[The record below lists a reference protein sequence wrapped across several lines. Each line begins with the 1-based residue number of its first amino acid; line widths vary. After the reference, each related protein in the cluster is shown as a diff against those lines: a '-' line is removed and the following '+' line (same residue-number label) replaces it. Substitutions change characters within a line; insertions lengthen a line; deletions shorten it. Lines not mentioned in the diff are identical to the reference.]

1 MKANTMKSNKIKSS
15 AIAYFIA
22 ICLTNIMLFGC
33 DTDNNASELGQAVT
47 FEKLREQGLFIES
60 LTINDDHIRLTKGE
74 THQLSA
80 MALTNSGDVID
91 VTESIDWSSSDNSIA
106 TVNEQGLVTAVAN
119 SSNNQGIVIIMG
131 TSINGIVDEGEIS
144 VSDVAV
150 SAINLIHPQPE
161 EGTIGTC
168 VATNI
173 TANVNYEDGYISMN
187 TIKDISFSLDSN
199 TSATIDKNGTL
210 YTSSPD
216 IETSIITGTLDDI
229 TDSLT
234 VIADPLNVGHLD
246 ILLDDIVTDDITLAI
261 GERILVNGQATL
273 TNTTL
278 PSSIDNTI
286 AWSQESGDYLGITTT
301 GDNKGTLVG
310 LIAGTTQLVGSC
322 GGNQTTATV
331 SVTGTAELDSIK
343 INKGSDITL
352 ASSES
357 VDLTLTAYY
366 TDTPTSLNVSEF
378 AHWSVSDTS
387 LVTVELI
394 DLGTNT
400 ASYQLTNISKST
412 DEVIVTVTYAGESS
426 TINITLE

>member
-1 MKANTMKSNKIKSS
+1 MKANTMKSNKIKSNT
-15 AIAYFIA
+15 IAYFIA
-22 ICLTNIMLFGC
+22 VCLTSIMLYGC
-33 DTDNNASELGQAVT
+33 DTDNNASELSQAVA
-47 FEKLREQGLFIES
+47 FEKLREQGLLIES

-80 MALTNSGDVID
+80 TALTNSGDVID
-91 VTESIDWSSSDNSIA
+91 VTESIDWSSSDVSIA
-106 TVNEQGLVTAVAN
+106 TINEQGLVTAIAN
-119 SSNNQGIVIIMG
+119 SSSNQGIVIIMG

-150 SAINLIHPQPE
+150 SSINLIHPQPE
-161 EGTIGTC
+161 EGTIDTC
-168 VATNI
+168 MATNI
-173 TANVNYEDGYISMN
+173 TANLSYEDGYISMN
-187 TIKDISFSLDSN
+187 TIKGMSFSLDSD
-199 TSATIDKNGTL
+199 TSATIDKKGTL

-216 IETSIITGTLDDI
+216 IETTIITGTLDDI

-234 VIADPLNVGHLD
+234 VIADPLNVGYLD
-246 ILLDDIVTDDITLAI
+246 ILLDDTVTDDITLAM
-261 GERILVNGQATL
+261 GERILVNGQATF
-273 TNTTL
+273 TNITL

-286 AWSQESGDYLGITTT
+286 SWSQESGDYLGITTT
-301 GDNKGTLVG
+301 GDNKGTLIG

-331 SVTGTAELDSIK
+331 SVTGEAELDSIK

-366 TDTPTSLNVSEF
+366 TDTPKSLNVSEF
-378 AHWSVSDTS
+378 ANWSVSDNS
-387 LVTVELI
+387 VVTVELI
-394 DLGTNT
+394 GLGTKK

-412 DEVIVTVTYAGESS
+412 DEVIVSVIYAGESS